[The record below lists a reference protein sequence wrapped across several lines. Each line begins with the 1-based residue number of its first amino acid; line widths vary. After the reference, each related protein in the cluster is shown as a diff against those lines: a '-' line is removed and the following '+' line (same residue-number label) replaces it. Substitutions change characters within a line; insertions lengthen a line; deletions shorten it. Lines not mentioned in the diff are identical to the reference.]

1 MAFYPDGKGL
11 ATGHGDSQ
19 ILVWDVAAAYQRRLP
34 PGPAEVRQLETWYTD
49 LAGDATRAHRAIW
62 GLVDVPAQAVPLLR
76 DRLRPAGALPAEELQ
91 RLVQDLDK
99 PQFPRREEAS
109 RRLVER
115 GEQAEPTLPQALPDQ
130 PSAPTHPELGR

>member
-34 PGPAEVRQLETWYTD
+34 PGPAEARQLETWYTD
-49 LAGDATRAHRAIW
+49 LAGDAKRAHRAIW

-76 DRLRPAGALPAEELQ
+76 DRLRPAVAPPAEGLQ
-91 RLVQDLDK
+91 TLVPDLDH
-99 PQFPRREEAS
+99 PPFPRPPKAS
-109 RRLVER
+109 R
-115 GEQAEPTLPQALPDQ
+115 
-130 PSAPTHPELGR
+130 